1 MADDEPS
8 SPVCYANEAD
18 AIYMGYAGRDELIAA
33 LTELL
38 EAERAGDRVAHASAK
53 DAPDSAYGE
62 LMRSVRGDEAH
73 WCAMLA
79 RYLKRLDTPVST
91 RCGAFHQKAMAIAD
105 PWERLAFLNR
115 GQQWVVGKLEALM
128 PRVRDDGLYAD
139 LRKMR
144 DSHRVNIA
152 MAEMLLNSPKGR
164 AAAP

>member
-1 MADDEPS
+1 MPDDEPS

-38 EAERAGDRVAHASAK
+38 EAERAGDRIAHASTK
-53 DAPDSAYGE
+53 DAPDTGYGD
-62 LMRSVRGDEAH
+62 LMRAVRGDEAH

-79 RYLKRLDTPVST
+79 RYLKRLDATVST

-115 GQQWVVGKLEALM
+115 GQQWVVRKLETLM

-144 DSHRVNIA
+144 DSHRVNIT
-152 MAEMLLNSPKGR
+152 MAEMLLNSPDGPSTP
-164 AAAP
+164 A